1 MRVWSLP
8 GAQSINDRMCMSRP
22 RAADMNQGMPQN
34 PYFVTATPTT
44 VRKHFVRK
52 PLIKH
57 IIDRAVQITN
67 IEDAL
72 QEHWKRDSVNSQY
85 VLEQN
90 ATAKRY
96 KNDLQRYLLRF
107 FHDCQLSTKELDAIT
122 QTVLDKTIHFELYK
136 LYYVDEP
143 TQQDLMEMILQD
155 AVELARPKQL
165 T

>member
-67 IEDAL
+67 IEDDL
-72 QEHWKRDSVNSQY
+72 QEHWKRDSVNAWSVQ
-85 VLEQN
+85 EKH
-90 ATAKRY
+90 ATLNRY
-96 KNDLQRYLLRF
+96 RSDLQRFLLRF
-107 FHDCQLSTKELDAIT
+107 FDDYQLSTKELAAIT
-122 QTVLDKTIHFELYK
+122 QTVLDKTMHFELYT
-136 LYYVDEP
+136 LYHDEP
-143 TQQDLMEMILQD
+143 KQQDLMEMILQD
-155 AVELARPKQL
+155 ALQSARP
-165 T
+165 